1 MFSFVAKRRIREIP
15 KVYIK
20 SAGSLITVRSKI
32 PSVKT
37 GVTRIY
43 FSSIRINMDKNIV
56 IWLF

>member
-32 PSVKT
+32 
-37 GVTRIY
+37 
-43 FSSIRINMDKNIV
+43 
-56 IWLF
+56 